1 MKIAIIIKI
10 LQKLC
15 YIISILDDSFE
26 EEPEELSVTE
36 NDNCILA
43 NEKEAAKTS
52 QKDLHGQNSN
62 ENSETITVDPDD
74 LDDQVNNLEQP
85 SKNVSKSENSGTKIN
100 NESEN
105 DSDNQQE
112 PIFAKYNCP
121 LCNKSFDGSSN
132 LKKHIQKIHK
142 KLQKY
147 QCEKCGELFT
157 PKRLKMHIEEFH
169 ESEDFDIISHPYFGI
184 C

>member
-1 MKIAIIIKI
+1 MSKSENSGSKI
-10 LQKLC
+10 
-15 YIISILDDSFE
+15 S
-26 EEPEELSVTE
+26 
-36 NDNCILA
+36 
-43 NEKEAAKTS
+43 NESEK
-52 QKDLHGQNSN
+52 GQNSN
-62 ENSETITVDPDD
+62 ENSEIITVDPED
-74 LDDQVNNLEQP
+74 LDDQINDTEQL
-85 SKNVSKSENSGTKIN
+85 SENVSKSENSGTKISK
-100 NESEN
+100 ESEKESAKVQIEN
-105 DSDNQQE
+105 IKQHE

-132 LKKHIQKIHK
+132 LKKHIQNIHK

-157 PKRLKMHIEEFH
+157 PKRLKMHVEEFH